1 MHPELKLF
9 ARAYL
14 DAHRA
19 YHANRADHWPR
30 SHNDMPQY
38 IAMLD
43 AMCDL
48 ATAARAHYPFLH
60 QRDRFHRHIARL
72 ARRQRFDPFPG
83 REWVQ
88 SVIAPLTMPRPAFF

>member
-1 MHPELKLF
+1 MHPDLKQA

-14 DAHRA
+14 DAQRT
-19 YHANRADHWPR
+19 YQDKRRQNWPY
-30 SHNDMPQY
+30 SYDDMPQY

-48 ATAARAHYPFLH
+48 CTAARMHYPFLY

-72 ARRQRFDPFPG
+72 ARSLRFDPFPG
-83 REWVQ
+83 RNYK
-88 SVIAPLTMPRPAFF
+88 PANQWG